1 MTFRTFLLSLTLCL
15 FALPGFSSALSTA
28 PTGNVKQQ
36 LEVTSSQLSNTGTH
50 KISFKEK
57 LALKLVQK
65 KVQKMQKKMGD
76 NWAAAPGI
84 DKGVYI
90 ILAFLIPFLAV
101 GLATNFEGNDWLIA
115 LLLSFLFWLPAIIYA
130 LIKMKDYYPS

>member
-1 MTFRTFLLSLTLCL
+1 
-15 FALPGFSSALSTA
+15 
-28 PTGNVKQQ
+28 
-36 LEVTSSQLSNTGTH
+36 
-50 KISFKEK
+50 
-57 LALKLVQK
+57 
-65 KVQKMQKKMGD
+65 MQKKMGD

-90 ILAFLIPFLAV
+90 ILALLIPFLAV